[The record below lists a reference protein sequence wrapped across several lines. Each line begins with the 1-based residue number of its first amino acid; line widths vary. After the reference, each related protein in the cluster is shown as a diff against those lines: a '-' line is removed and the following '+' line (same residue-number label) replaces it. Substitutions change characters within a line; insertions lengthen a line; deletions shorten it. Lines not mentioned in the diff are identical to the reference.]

1 MFEWKKEFELGIDT
15 IDKQHQRLL
24 EIGNRISELLVSHV
38 EGDDD
43 YDDIMEVLDE
53 LTNYT
58 IYHFKVEEDYF
69 LKHNYPEYEKHKKE
83 HDAFIDYLHSI
94 DLRAVEEEQKAFLKE
109 LLKKIV
115 NWVFNHI
122 ITTDFLYKDFMI
134 SHGEVSA

>member
-1 MFEWKKEFELGIDT
+1 MFDWKKEFELGIDS
-15 IDKQHQRLL
+15 IDTQHQKLL
-24 EIGNRISELLVSHV
+24 EIGNRISALLVQH
-38 EGDDD
+38 EDGDDN

-69 LKHNYPEYEKHKKE
+69 LKYNYPDYEKHKAE

-94 DLRAVEEEQKAFLKE
+94 DLKTVEEEQKAFLKE

-134 SHGEVSA
+134 SQGMK

>member
-1 MFEWKKEFELGIDT
+1 MFEWKKEFELGIDA
-15 IDKQHQRLL
+15 IDKQHQKLL

-38 EGDDD
+38 DGDDN

-69 LKHNYPEYEKHKKE
+69 LKYNYPEYEKHKIE

-94 DLRAVEEEQKAFLKE
+94 DLRTVEDEQKAFLKE

-134 SHGEVSA
+134 SHGEVSE